1 MRSAVVLLWFLSPAA
16 HAAVYTVDTSSDAA
30 LSACTPAPADC
41 SLRGAISAANATP
54 EADEIGFALTTAD
67 AGYQSA
73 TQHWRIA
80 VGEVALPA
88 ITSPLFIDG
97 STQPGAMLN
106 GRTPAQGGLDGVLKV
121 ELRAVGATAMQQI
134 GLAIGGDF
142 DQPASRFRGL
152 AIGGFGTQILLGGSA
167 AHRVEGCYLGTDVSG
182 QISADAQPNA
192 NSVGLRVQGPGPYQI
207 GGLTPAARNLI
218 AGVRHGVL
226 TFTASQG
233 LRIEGNLLGTD
244 ASGLQRIGFRGD
256 AIGIGREW
264 THGRL
269 GGSDPAARNVIAGAA
284 FSGLR
289 LDAGLAGAYV
299 GTRIEGNFFGT
310 DAFGHAAIGNGL
322 NPQSPTQG
330 QPTLIATGQHC
341 EIAIGG
347 LAEGQANR
355 FAHGGAAAIQ
365 VDACVGLSSPFNQ
378 FRRNRGPAID
388 TVSGGAAVGP
398 TANDPG
404 DADEGGNR
412 LQNHA
417 ELGLPAGFLPQ
428 GGVTV
433 PLTVRVDTATAS
445 AGYPLRVDFY
455 RADQGGGSRTWLG
468 SDSIPATAAGQPRTP
483 TLIAPDGGNLLPLTA
498 LVTDAAGNS
507 SEFTPMLGDA
517 IGAGGFEGPR

>member
-1 MRSAVVLLWFLSPAA
+1 MRSTALLLLLLSPLARA
-16 HAAVYTVDTSSDAA
+16 SVYTVDTTSDAA
-30 LSACTPAPADC
+30 LSACTAAPADC
-41 SLRGAISAANATP
+41 SLRGAITAANATP
-54 EADEIGFALTTAD
+54 AADDIGFALPTTD
-67 AGYQSA
+67 AGYQPA
-73 TQHWRIA
+73 TQHWRIS

-88 ITSPLFIDG
+88 IAAPVFIDG
-97 STQPGAMLN
+97 STQPGAVLN
-106 GRTPAQGGLDGVLKV
+106 SRTPAQGGLDGVLKI
-121 ELRAVGATAMQQI
+121 ELRAAGSTALQQI

-152 AIGGFGTQILLGGSA
+152 AIGGFGTQIQLGGSA
-167 AHRVEGCYLGTDVSG
+167 AHRVDGCYLGTDVAG
-182 QISADAQPNA
+182 QASADVVPNA
-192 NSVGLRVQGPGPYQI
+192 NSTGLRVQGPGPYQI

-218 AGVRHGVL
+218 AGVRNGLL
-226 TFTASQG
+226 TFSASQG
-233 LRIEGNLLGTD
+233 LRIEGNLFGTD

-264 THGRL
+264 TQGRL

-289 LDAGLAGAYV
+289 LDAGLAGAYA

-310 DAFGHAAIGNGL
+310 DALGFGAIGNGL

-341 EIAIGG
+341 AIAIGG

-355 FAHGGAAAIQ
+355 FAHGGGAAIQ
-365 VDACVGLSSPFNQ
+365 VDTCVGLSSPLNQ
-378 FRRNRGPAID
+378 FFRNRGPAID

-417 ELGLPAGFLPQ
+417 ELTLPAGFTPL
-428 GGVTV
+428 GGLTV
-433 PLTVRVDTATAS
+433 PVGFRVDTATAS
-445 AGYPLRVDFY
+445 ASYPLRVDFY
-455 RADQGGGSRTWLG
+455 RGDQGGGSRTWLG
-468 SDSIPATAAGQPRTP
+468 TDTISAAAAGQLRTL
-483 TLIAPDGGNLLPLTA
+483 TLIAPDAGNLLPLTA

-507 SEFTPMLGDA
+507 SEFTPMQGDA
-517 IGAGGFEGPR
+517 IGGGGFEALR